1 VTAVDPTDPYRG
13 VYLPDLLVS
22 ALGRNPG
29 KAAVHVGDQ
38 VLTGGEVAAEIS
50 RYGQALESKGLGRGS
65 PVAVLALNRPEVL
78 FNMGASMLVGCRST
92 PLHPMGSLDDHAY
105 VLDDAGIETL
115 VYDPEFFGE
124 RAFELA
130 SRVPGLKNLL
140 ALGPADHGDDYIAL
154 ASTFEPRPLVAPR
167 VDGTD
172 VPGLAYTGGT
182 TGMPKGV
189 MGSYRSGAAMTQ
201 IQMTD
206 WEWPREPRFL
216 MCTPL
221 SHAGAAFFIPVLLLG
236 GSLVVV
242 PYFEP
247 GLVLET
253 IETERITATMVVPT
267 MLYMLMDHPDFA
279 TRDLSSLE
287 TVYYGAAAM
296 SPTRLAEAI
305 DKLGPIFF
313 QFYGQAESPMTIC
326 VLRRDEHDRSRP
338 ERLATCGRP
347 VPWVHVKLL
356 DDEGNEVAPGEP
368 GEICVQGPLVMQG
381 YWNKPEQTAEAL
393 AGGWLHTGDI
403 ARADAEGYY
412 TIVDRKKDMIVS
424 GGFNVFP
431 REVEDVISS
440 HPSVAA
446 VAVIGVPDERWG
458 EAVKAVVV
466 PRPGAHVDVAEL
478 IELVKERKGSI
489 QAPKSIDLAESI
501 PISPLGKPDKKALRA
516 QYWGGADRLV
526 N

>member
-1 VTAVDPTDPYRG
+1 MTAVESPDLHRS
-13 VYLPDLLVS
+13 VHLPDLLVTALRRS
-22 ALGRNPG
+22 ADKPAVYLG
-29 KAAVHVGDQ
+29 DE
-38 VLTGGEVAAEIS
+38 VLTAAEVADEIS
-50 RYGQALESKGLGRGS
+50 RYVQALESKGLGRGS
-65 PVAVLALNRPEVL
+65 PAAVLALNRPEVL

-92 PLHPMGSLDDHAY
+92 PLHPLGSLDDHAY
-105 VLDDAGIETL
+105 VLEDAGVETL
-115 VYDPEFFGE
+115 VFDPEFFGE
-124 RAFELA
+124 RAAELA
-130 SRVPGLKNLL
+130 TRVPGLRNLL
-140 ALGPADHGDDYIAL
+140 ALGPSEVGDDYIAL

-167 VDGTD
+167 ADGTD
-172 VPGLAYTGGT
+172 IPGLAYTGGT
-182 TGMPKGV
+182 TGKPKGV
-189 MGSYRSGAAMTQ
+189 MGSYRSGAAMSQ
-201 IQMTD
+201 IMLTE

-253 IETERITATMVVPT
+253 IERERITATMVVPT

-305 DKLGPIFF
+305 EKLGPIFF
-313 QFYGQAESPMTIC
+313 QYYGQAEAPMTVC
-326 VLRRDEHDRSRP
+326 VLRKDEHDVTRP

-347 VPWVHVKLL
+347 VPWVHVALL
-356 DDEGNEVAPGEP
+356 DDAGNEVPRGEA
-368 GEICVQGPLVMQG
+368 GEICVRGPLVMQG

-403 ARADAEGYY
+403 AREDDEGYY
-412 TIVDRKKDMIVS
+412 TIIDRKKDMIVS

-446 VAVIGVPDERWG
+446 VAVIGVPDDRWG

-466 PRPGAHVDVAEL
+466 PRPGAEIVADEV
-478 IELVKERKGSI
+478 IDLVKQAKGSVH
-489 QAPKSIDLAESI
+489 APKSVDLAESI
-501 PISPLGKPDKKALRA
+501 PLSPLGKPDKKALRA
-516 QYWGGADRLV
+516 QYWQDADRMV